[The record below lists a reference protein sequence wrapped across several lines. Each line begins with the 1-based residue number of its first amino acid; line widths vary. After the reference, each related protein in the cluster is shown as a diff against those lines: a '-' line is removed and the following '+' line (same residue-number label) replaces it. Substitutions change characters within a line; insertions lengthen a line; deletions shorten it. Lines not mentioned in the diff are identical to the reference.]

1 MNELPLLVVCCVLEY
16 GRVTGEPG
24 VDGPSGGAPVGPGQ
38 HTQVWRRPKSGLTQF
53 GIGQNVLLTP
63 YNMSSPL
70 QVTIFGESAGSA
82 SVSHLI
88 LASDV
93 TDGLF
98 KGWAELCD
106 LLLSTLT
113 PRIIQIIF
121 LLICFIPNCAA
132 YDL

>member
-1 MNELPLLVVCCVLEY
+1 MCPEH

-24 VDGPSGGAPVGPGQ
+24 ADGPGGGAPVGPGQ
-38 HTQVWRRPKSGLTQF
+38 HTQIWRRPKSGLTT
-53 GIGQNVLLTP
+53 IWNWSKNVLLTP

-98 KGWAELCD
+98 KG
-106 LLLSTLT
+106 
-113 PRIIQIIF
+113 
-121 LLICFIPNCAA
+121 
-132 YDL
+132 